1 MPTHDTPAY
10 GGHSQTAPLERAL
23 VCPPAAAGWLDPAAA
38 RGWRE
43 LGYRH
48 PPDGALAAEQ
58 HGALRRALEDAG
70 VEVLTLPPGGGLSLD
85 ALYPRDPTLVTDGG
99 AVRLRMGKAARRGES
114 THHAAYFARLGI
126 PELGRL
132 EPPATAEA
140 GDLVWLDRRTLLAGR
155 SFRTNRAGIEQ
166 LRALLA
172 PLGAEVV
179 EAPIPHGEGAEVCLH
194 LGSLLSPL
202 EERVALVDRPRL
214 AVETVEGLL
223 GRGFELL
230 DAAPEEHATHGA
242 NVLALGRRR
251 AVAFSENR
259 QTNERLRRAGFDVS
273 TVPASEI
280 GVNGGG
286 GPTCLVCPLL
296 RG

>member
-1 MPTHDTPAY
+1 MPTQDTPAY
-10 GGHSQTAPLERAL
+10 GGHSQTATLERAL
-23 VCPPAAAGWLDPAAA
+23 VCPPAVAGWLDPAVA
-38 RGWRE
+38 RAWRE
-43 LGYRH
+43 LGYLR

-58 HGALRRALEDAG
+58 HWALCQALEDAG
-70 VEVLTLPPGGGLSLD
+70 VEVLTLPPGSGLSLD

-99 AVRLRMGKAARRGES
+99 AVRLRMSKATRRGENA
-114 THHAAYFARLGI
+114 HHAAHFARLGI

-140 GDLVWLDRRTLLAGR
+140 GDLVWIDRRTLLVGR

-179 EAPIPHGEGAEVCLH
+179 ETPIPHGDGPEVCFH

-202 EERVALVDRPRL
+202 EERVALVDQPRL
-214 AVETVEGLL
+214 AVETVEELL

-230 DAAPEEHATHGA
+230 DAAPEERATHGV

-251 AVAFSENR
+251 VLAFSENR
-259 QTNERLRRAGFDVS
+259 ETNERLRRAGFDVV

-280 GVNGGG
+280 GINGGG
-286 GPTCLVCPLL
+286 GPTCLVCPVR